1 MQRLVACEEEG
12 ESNWACLRCGG
23 DVNGVTREVHMQP
36 DEVTVPE
43 EEGEEEED
51 KEMESEAESVL
62 SQHEQW
68 K

>member
-1 MQRLVACEEEG
+1 
-12 ESNWACLRCGG
+12 LRCGG
-23 DVNGVTREVHMQP
+23 EVNGVTREVHVIQL
-36 DEVTVPE
+36 EEE
-43 EEGEEEED
+43 EEGEGE

>member
-1 MQRLVACEEEG
+1 MSRLVACEEEG
-12 ESNWACLRCGG
+12 ESSWGCLRCGG
-23 DVNGVTREVHMQP
+23 EVNGVTREVHVIQL
-36 DEVTVPE
+36 EEE
-43 EEGEEEED
+43 EEGEGE